1 MLATVSSRT
10 FQLELAFLAIV
21 VDVEAQASSGVVD
34 TIEDGSFIL
43 AESLVQSYLDA
54 LDRKMPYPQATILGC
69 THYPLMH
76 DIF

>member
-54 LDRKMPYPQATILGC
+54 LDRKMPYPQAAILGC